1 MKNVIKIA
9 GVYIGII
16 IGAGF
21 ASGQEINHFFI
32 SYGSKWFFGM
42 ILTGIFFCILGSA
55 ILNIIYE
62 NEIHS
67 YHDFMHVIMG
77 KSTAKV
83 MEWIS
88 GIFLCILFFTMTA
101 ATGAVAQEAFGF
113 HYITGVYALLLLC
126 FFVFLFDVKG
136 IIAINSILAP
146 LLIISAILIGI
157 YSCIIENFIPVFSAK
172 ETMNQNKWILSS
184 ILYVSYN
191 MITAISV
198 LISIK
203 SLIFSK
209 KAAVCAAVLAGI
221 SMALIGICIGTV
233 LFMHYENVKNL
244 EIPMLAIIDKYSIQI
259 KYIYIFMLLAAIFTT
274 AIGNGF
280 GAICWIQTKL
290 NWNGYIIK
298 LLFLMLAGV
307 VSFIGFSGFV
317 GKLYPLFGIIGIIE
331 ILFILKQRILVYI
344 FKIN

>member
-9 GVYIGII
+9 EVYIGII

-32 SYGSKWFFGM
+32 SYGSKWFLGM

-62 NEIHS
+62 NEIYS

-77 KSTAKV
+77 KSTARV

-101 ATGAVAQEAFGF
+101 ATGAVAKEAFGLP
-113 HYITGVYALLLLC
+113 YIVGVYILLLFC
-126 FFVFLFDVKG
+126 FFVFLFDIKG

-146 LLIISAILIGI
+146 LLIIGAMLIGI
-157 YSCIIENFIPVFSAK
+157 YSCVIEKFVPVFSAQ
-172 ETMNQNKWILSS
+172 ETINQNKWIISS
-184 ILYVSYN
+184 IIYVSYN

-198 LISIK
+198 LISMK
-203 SLIFSK
+203 ALIFSK
-209 KAAVCAAVLAGI
+209 KIAVYAAILGGI

-233 LFMHYENVKNL
+233 LFLHYENVKNL
-244 EIPMLAIIDKYSIQI
+244 EIPMLAIIDKYSIQM

-290 NWNGYIIK
+290 SWNKYIIK
-298 LLFLMLAGV
+298 LLFLTSAGF

-331 ILFILKQRILVYI
+331 ILFILKQRMIVHI
-344 FKIN
+344 FKMN

>member
-1 MKNVIKIA
+1 MKNIVKIA

-21 ASGQEINHFFI
+21 ASGQEINRFFI
-32 SYGSKWFFGM
+32 YYGSKWILGM
-42 ILTGIFFCILGSA
+42 ILTGIFFCVLGSA
-55 ILNIIYE
+55 VLNIIYE
-62 NEIHS
+62 NKIDT

-77 KSTAKV
+77 KSTAKA

-101 ATGAVAQEAFGF
+101 ATGAVAKEAFGF
-113 HYITGVYALLLLC
+113 HYIVGVYALLIGC
-126 FFVFLFDVKG
+126 FFVFLFDVRG

-157 YSCIIENFIPVFSAK
+157 YSCIMEKFVPVFSIQ
-172 ETMNQNKWILSS
+172 ETIYNSKWAASS

-198 LISIK
+198 LISMK
-203 SLIFSK
+203 SLIVSK
-209 KAAVCAAVLAGI
+209 KIAVCSAILGSI
-221 SMALIGICIGTV
+221 SMIIIGLCIGTV
-233 LFMHYENVKNL
+233 LFLHYENVKEL

-290 NWNGYIIK
+290 NWNNYIIK
-298 LLFLMLAGV
+298 LVFLTLAGF

-317 GKLYPLFGIIGIIE
+317 GKLYPLFGVIGMIE
-331 ILFILKQRILVYI
+331 IIFILKQRMFTSI
-344 FKIN
+344 FKA